1 MKTLIILL
9 SIYII
14 SALSMYFLIR
24 KKHSKGG
31 DMEGK
36 ELKLVLLLIT
46 FFPILNTIALGFCLL
61 VDYVLKENST
71 NELLSKFYRIK
82 K

>member
-1 MKTLIILL
+1 MNTLIIL
-9 SIYII
+9 SIIYIASVLGMWFQI
-14 SALSMYFLIR
+14 
-24 KKHSKGG
+24 KKDYSKGG

-46 FFPILNTIALGFCLL
+46 FLPILNTIALGFCLL

-71 NELLSKFYRIK
+71 NELLSKFYKIK